1 MCGIFGSVGDPLA
14 PNVVAR
20 VASVLHHR
28 GPESNGI
35 ANLAGATLVHTR
47 LKIIDL
53 SPAGAQP
60 MANEDDTVWVT
71 FNGEIYNFVEL
82 RQQLEAKGH
91 RFRSQADTE
100 VIVHGYEEWGDG
112 VVERLDGMFAFGV
125 WDVRNQRL
133 LLARD
138 RTGKK
143 PLFYGRHAGRLL
155 FGSEIKALFAAGMPP
170 EVDHGG
176 VAGLLAYGYAPPPG
190 SLYRGVQQLPPAHH
204 LTLEAGKPGSE
215 PRVSRYW
222 QVSFAASGEAPPSE
236 DQAAE
241 RIRYLLDEAVRKRL
255 VADVPV
261 GAFLSGGLDSTI
273 VVGLMARHSSRV
285 RTFSIGF
292 TGDPRYDETHFARM
306 AAQSFGTEHTE
317 FKVGPTD
324 FELVEKLVWHH
335 DGPFGDSSAIPTYVV
350 SRLTRAEVT
359 VALSGDGGDE
369 LFAGY
374 LRFWAAANTERIPAP
389 LRRLAGLAAP
399 LLPGGTGSRSLPA
412 RARRMLSAIERPL
425 GDRVT
430 FWNSYFAFTHADLMR
445 PELRP
450 PAHDTLGFHRQF
462 FQQSGASPLAEVLNH
477 NFGTYLPYDLLV
489 KTDRVSMAHALETRS
504 PFLDTALIEYVAG
517 LPDSYKLRGVS
528 RPTTKYILR
537 KAFADLMPAP
547 IRSRG
552 KMGFG
557 LPLGTWFRNELRS
570 YIADRVCA
578 PDARIR
584 DLVQPQVVEQ
594 VFREHIE
601 GRADHEHQIWLLLT
615 MELWLRNLPRLSSPW
630 QHDAD
635 RGSVSVHG
643 PGVADVAPAA
653 PPASLVSPAHP

>member
-1 MCGIFGSVGDPLA
+1 MCGIFGSVGEPLA
-14 PNVVAR
+14 APVAAR

-28 GPESNGI
+28 GPESHGI
-35 ANLAGATLVHTR
+35 APLDGATLVHTR

-60 MANEDDTVWVT
+60 MTNEDGTVWVT
-71 FNGEIYNFVEL
+71 FNGEIYNFAEL
-82 RQQLEAKGH
+82 RRQLESKGH
-91 RFRSQADTE
+91 RFRSHTDTE
-100 VIVHGYEEWGDG
+100 VIVHGYEEWGDT
-112 VVERLDGMFAFGV
+112 VVERLDGMFAFGL
-125 WDVRNQRL
+125 WDIRARRL
-133 LLARD
+133 LLGRD

-143 PLFYGRHAGRLL
+143 PLFYGWHAGRFL

-170 EVDHGG
+170 EVDPAG

-190 SLYRGVQQLPPAHH
+190 SLYKGVHQLPPAHR
-204 LTLEAGKPGSE
+204 LVLVADKAPQ
-215 PRVSRYW
+215 VSRYW
-222 QVSFAASGEAPPSE
+222 QVSFAAPGSGPVPSE
-236 DQAAE
+236 AEAAE
-241 RIRYLLDEAVRKRL
+241 RIRHLLGEAVRRRL

-273 VVGLMARHSSRV
+273 VVGLMAQNSARV

-292 TGDPRYDETHFARM
+292 TGDPRYDETHYARM
-306 AAQSFGTEHTE
+306 AARAFGTEHTE
-317 FKVGPTD
+317 FTVTPSD
-324 FELVEKLVWHH
+324 FQLVEKLVWHH

-350 SRLTRAEVT
+350 SRLTRSQVT

-374 LRFWAAANTERIPAP
+374 LRFWAAANTERIPGS
-389 LRRLAGLAAP
+389 LRKLAGRAAP
-399 LLPGGTGSRSLPA
+399 LLPAGTGSRSLPA

-425 GDRVT
+425 GDRIT
-430 FWNSYFAFTHADLMR
+430 YWNSYFAFTHADLMR

-450 PAHDTLGFHRQF
+450 PEESTLAFHRQF
-462 FQQSGASPLAEVLNH
+462 FRPPGGSPLAAVLDH

-517 LPDSYKLRGVS
+517 LPDSYKLRGFP

-537 KAFADLMPAP
+537 QAFADLMPRE
-547 IRSRG
+547 IRTRG

-557 LPLGTWFRNELRS
+557 LPLGTWFRGELKS

-584 DLVQPQVVEQ
+584 EWVRPEVVQA
-594 VFREHIE
+594 VFREHTE
-601 GRADHEHQIWLLLT
+601 GGADHEHQIWLLLT
-615 MELWLRNLPRLSSPW
+615 MELWLRNLPRLSGPW
-630 QHDAD
+630 KESD
-635 RGSVSVHG
+635 
-643 PGVADVAPAA
+643 GVEAPAVSA
-653 PPASLVSPAHP
+653 PAVVSAAHP